1 MKTKWDIINS
11 MCLTYDHR
19 YAMISKEEL
28 DTDDL
33 FGTVTC
39 LSKDEKQF
47 IYRQMKQLY
56 ENDIE
61 PYVSIKS

>member
-19 YAMISKEEL
+19 YAMINKEDL
-28 DTDDL
+28 DTDDII
-33 FGTVTC
+33 GKITC
-39 LSKDEKQF
+39 LSKDEKQG
-47 IYRQMKQLY
+47 IHRQMKQLY

>member
-19 YAMISKEEL
+19 YTMISKEEL
-28 DTDDL
+28 DKDDYWSK
-33 FGTVTC
+33 VAC
-39 LSKDEKQF
+39 LSKEEKQS
-47 IYRQMKQLY
+47 IYRQMKQIY

-61 PYVSIKS
+61 PYMSIK